1 MQSTEGTELRISSY
15 GSAQKAMYQI
25 KEFLLQKET
34 ADISSG
40 TSSSGTAAR
49 AIETLKRL
57 GYITVQNVKT
67 LTIVENNHRIIKLV
81 FTVKKTAE
89 FQKLYK
95 EHEEA
100 RKKKEEERNAKKETP
115 KEK

>member
-15 GSAQKAMYQI
+15 GSPQKAMYQI

-81 FTVKKTAE
+81 FTVNKTDE
-89 FQKLYK
+89 LQKLYK

-100 RKKKEEERNAKKETP
+100 RKKK
-115 KEK
+115 

>member
-15 GSAQKAMYQI
+15 GSPQKAMYQI

-67 LTIVENNHRIIKLV
+67 LKLIQENMKDYGLA
-81 FTVKKTAE
+81 F
-89 FQKLYK
+89 L
-95 EHEEA
+95 
-100 RKKKEEERNAKKETP
+100 
-115 KEK
+115 